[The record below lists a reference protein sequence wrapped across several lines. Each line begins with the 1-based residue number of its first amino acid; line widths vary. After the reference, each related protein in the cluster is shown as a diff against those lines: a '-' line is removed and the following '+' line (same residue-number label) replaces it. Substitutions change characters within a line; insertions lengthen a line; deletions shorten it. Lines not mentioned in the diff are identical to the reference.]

1 MKNIQLVLGVALLT
15 LVCGCKLGGGGGG
28 SGSPSS
34 SVTLVSSESVPE
46 QGMNET
52 AYIADLDN
60 ETFNDTSSDER
71 RQAPAAIP
79 EPATMIT
86 LGLGAAALF
95 LKRGRR

>member
-1 MKNIQLVLGVALLT
+1 
-15 LVCGCKLGGGGGG
+15 
-28 SGSPSS
+28 
-34 SVTLVSSESVPE
+34 
-46 QGMNET
+46 MNET